1 MKAIWKTVLSIGC
14 TIAIVFWILFF
25 QSQKYFQYNTILSN
39 QDTNIKSGETER
51 ETNDQELEEKG
62 NQNATYMIVATSASL
77 ITLLAIGAIAGAKR
91 DKTQSDER

>member
-77 ITLLAIGAIAGAKR
+77 ITLLAIGEIAGAKR
-91 DKTQSDER
+91 YKTQSDER

>member
-25 QSQKYFQYNTILSN
+25 QGQKYFQYNTILSN

-51 ETNDQELEEKG
+51 ETSDQELEEKG

-77 ITLLAIGAIAGAKR
+77 ITLLAIGAIAGTKR